1 VPKAA
6 KAVGKGAM
14 LSQPGL
20 RDFGNWEACFRKWGA
35 DIGRDLAAG
44 RRVSRGPLKL
54 DRKALQ
60 AMLALP
66 PLVSGKWED

>member
-1 VPKAA
+1 
-6 KAVGKGAM
+6 M
-14 LSQPGL
+14 
-20 RDFGNWEACFRKWGA
+20 E
-35 DIGRDLAAG
+35 RDLAAG